1 MSTASRGAAR
11 ERQVKRMLE
20 EDGWVIA
27 RSAGSKSCV
36 DIWAM
41 KRRLAVFN
49 EESSL
54 VSVVVSA
61 AATEVLAVQVK
72 GNAGSP
78 WMHFRTVERAELGLL
93 AAKAG
98 ATPYLIHWPP
108 HGELRWYSEKDWP
121 EARVAA

>member
-11 ERQVKRMLE
+11 EHKVKRMLE

-41 KRRLAVFN
+41 RRREVGAKW
-49 EESSL
+49 EPT
-54 VSVVVSA
+54 VV
-61 AATEVLAVQVK
+61 TEVLAIQVK

-78 WMHFRTVERAELGLL
+78 WMNFRTVERAELGLL

-98 ATPYLIHWPP
+98 ATPWLVHWPP
-108 HGELRWYSEKDWP
+108 HGSCRWYGESEWP
-121 EARVAA
+121 EAKVAA